1 MDYLELKDRIITIL
15 DDKIG
20 GDIVALDISE
30 QTSIADYFVVATGK
44 NTSHVRA
51 LVESLEEKLEA
62 EGVFCIRKEGVREGR
77 WAVVDY
83 GSIIVHIFNNETR
96 DFYALEKLWT
106 SKNQ

>member
-1 MDYLELKDRIITIL
+1 MDYLELKDKIITIL

-30 QTSIADYFVVATGK
+30 QTSIADYFIVTTGK

-96 DFYALEKLWT
+96 DFYALEKLWANNN
-106 SKNQ
+106 K